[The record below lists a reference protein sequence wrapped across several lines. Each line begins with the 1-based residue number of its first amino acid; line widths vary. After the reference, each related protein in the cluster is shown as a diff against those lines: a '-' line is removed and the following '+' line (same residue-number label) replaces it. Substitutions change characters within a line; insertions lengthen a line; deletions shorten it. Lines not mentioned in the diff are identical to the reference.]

1 MKNKLEITI
10 ERDED
15 LIEIYKVHD
24 INTLYLITRN
34 RTLAEKVF
42 KDLKLDYKKDKE
54 NASKV

>member
-1 MKNKLEITI
+1 LKNKLEITI